1 MPPRA
6 LLVDFG
12 GVLTTSVF
20 DAFGD
25 FCASVGLPR
34 DRFEHLVREDRTAA
48 DLLVAVETGQIS
60 EAEFEHAFTPLLVGE
75 HEGVSIEAVGVI
87 ERLTQTLGPDEAML
101 DVVARVREAGYC
113 VAIVSNSFG
122 MGAYDG
128 YELEKRANHVLLSGD
143 VGVRKPSRRFYLMA
157 AEACDV
163 PPEECVFVD
172 DLEHNIRGAERVG
185 MIGVHH
191 TDSAETIARL
201 EQLFELEVPVS

>member
-1 MPPRA
+1 MPARA

-12 GVLTTSVF
+12 GVLTTNVF

-25 FCASVGLPR
+25 FCSSVGLDR
-34 DRFEHLVREDRTAA
+34 DAFARAVRENREAA

-60 EAEFEHAFTPLLVGE
+60 ESEFEEAFAPMLCRGTDVKLESAG
-75 HEGVSIEAVGVI
+75 II
-87 ERLTQTLGPDEAML
+87 ERLTQTLGPDEPML
-101 DVVARVREAGYC
+101 DVVARVRAAGHC
-113 VAIVSNSFG
+113 VVIASNSFG

-128 YELEKRANHVLLSGD
+128 YDLDQRADHVLLSGE
-143 VGVRKPSRRFYLMA
+143 VGVRKPSRRFYEMA

-191 TDSAETIARL
+191 TDSQETIARL